1 MMNCDP
7 FVTGQGRL
15 GDVFFSMVL
24 FRASPCYD
32 CSLCQWLDQRVAI
45 VVRSL

>member
-7 FVTGQGRL
+7 FVTGQVGL
-15 GDVFFSMVL
+15 EMCFSMVL

>member
-15 GDVFFSMVL
+15 GDVFL
-24 FRASPCYD
+24 HGAFRASPCYD
-32 CSLCQWLDQRVAI
+32 CSLCQWLDQKVAI